1 MDENKTNARGGF
13 NSNFGFLMAAVGSA
27 VGLGNMWK
35 FPYITGQNGGG
46 AFVLVYLIIVFT
58 IGVCVLVG
66 EMIIGRKTKLNA
78 VGSYKTLDN
87 RFTFAGIM
95 GLLSAF
101 LIVTYYDIIGG
112 WVLKYLCMYI
122 VGKGRSIAVDSA
134 TYFSNFI
141 ASSGEVIIWT
151 LIFALINL
159 VILNRDISSGL
170 ETACK
175 FMMPA
180 LFIIVVVIAF
190 RSCTLPGAG
199 AGVEFFLKPDFSKI
213 NMDVLTAALSQVFF
227 SLSLGMGI
235 MITYGS
241 YMKDGSNIEKMGW
254 VIPVLDTLA
263 ALIAGFA
270 ILPACFAFGLEPGA
284 GPGLIF
290 ITLPKIFDVMPGGG
304 FVAVLFFL
312 LVLFAALSSSL
323 SLLEVPNSFL
333 VDKYHWDRKKSIM
346 ILLAVNLV
354 FSILEALSYG
364 PWTTQ
369 FFGMPL
375 FDFAG
380 YIAESLLMPLA
391 GLFMCIFLGWFY
403 PAQYQF
409 DEVEKDGVVFKGKG
423 YYRFVVKYLAPVAI
437 MVIWLNSSGI
447 LKLFA
452 K

>member
-1 MDENKTNARGGF
+1 MDENNTNARGGF
-13 NSNFGFLMAAVGSA
+13 KSSFGFLMAAVGSA
-27 VGLGNMWK
+27 VGLGNLWK
-35 FPYITGQNGGG
+35 FPFITGQNGGG
-46 AFVLVYLIIVFT
+46 AFVFVYLIIIFT
-58 IGVCVLVG
+58 IGVCVLIG

-78 VGSYKTLDN
+78 VGAYKTLDK
-87 RFTFAGIM
+87 RFTFTGIM

-101 LIVTYYDIIGG
+101 IIVTYYDIIGG
-112 WVLKYLCMYI
+112 WVLKYLFTYLI
-122 VGKGRSIAVDSA
+122 GHGHSIAVDSA
-134 TYFSNFI
+134 TYFTSFI
-141 ASSGEVIIWT
+141 GNAGQTILWT
-151 LIFALINL
+151 FIFALINL

-170 ETACK
+170 EAACK
-175 FMMPA
+175 IMMPA
-180 LFIIVVVIAF
+180 LFIILVVIAI
-190 RSCTLPGAG
+190 RSCTLKGAG
-199 AGVEFFLKPDFSKI
+199 AGVAFYLTPDFSKI
-213 NMDVLTAALSQVFF
+213 NMDTLTAALSQCFF

-241 YMKDGSNIEKMGW
+241 YMSEESNIENMGW
-254 VIPVLDTLA
+254 VIPIFDTLA

-270 ILPACFAFGLEPGA
+270 ILPAVFAFGLEPNA

-290 ITLPKIFDVMPGGG
+290 ITLPKIFDIMPGGS
-304 FVAVLFFL
+304 FIAVLFFL

-333 VDKYHWDRKKSIM
+333 VDKYHWDRKKSIV

-354 FSILEALSYG
+354 FSVLEALSYG
-364 PWTTQ
+364 PWTTT

-409 DEVEKDGVVFKGKG
+409 DEAERGGVVFKTKG
-423 YYRFVVKYLAPVAI
+423 YYRFIIKYLAPIAI
-437 MVIWLNSSGI
+437 MIIWLNSSGI
-447 LKLFA
+447 LKLLM

>member
-1 MDENKTNARGGF
+1 MDENNTSARGGF
-13 NSNFGFLMAAVGSA
+13 KSSFGFLMAAVGSA
-27 VGLGNMWK
+27 VGLGNLWK
-35 FPYITGQNGGG
+35 FPFITGQNGGG
-46 AFVLVYLIIVFT
+46 AFVFVYLIIIFT
-58 IGVCVLVG
+58 IGVCVLIG
-66 EMIIGRKTKLNA
+66 EMVIGRKTKLNA
-78 VGSYKTLDN
+78 VGAYKTLDK
-87 RFTFAGIM
+87 RFTFTGIM

-101 LIVTYYDIIGG
+101 IIVTYYDIIGG
-112 WVLKYLCMYI
+112 WVLKYLFTYLI
-122 VGKGRSIAVDSA
+122 GQGHSIAVDSA
-134 TYFSNFI
+134 TYFTSFI
-141 ASSGEVIIWT
+141 GNAGQTILWT

-170 ETACK
+170 EAACK
-175 FMMPA
+175 IMMPA
-180 LFIIVVVIAF
+180 LFIILVVIAI
-190 RSCTLPGAG
+190 RSCTLKGAG
-199 AGVEFFLKPDFSKI
+199 AGVAFYLTPDFSKI
-213 NMDVLTAALSQVFF
+213 NMDTLTAALSQCFF

-241 YMKDGSNIEKMGW
+241 YMGEDSKIENMGW
-254 VIPVLDTLA
+254 LIPVLDTLA

-270 ILPACFAFGLEPGA
+270 ILPAVFAFGLEPNA

-290 ITLPKIFDVMPGGG
+290 ITLPKIFDIMPGGS
-304 FVAVLFFL
+304 FIAVLFFL

-333 VDKYHWDRKKSIM
+333 VDKYHWDRKKSIV

-364 PWTTQ
+364 PWTTT

-380 YIAESLLMPLA
+380 YVAESLLMPLA

-409 DEVEKDGVVFKGKG
+409 DEVEKGGVVFKSKG
-423 YYRFVVKYLAPVAI
+423 YYRFIVKYLAPIAI
-437 MVIWLNSSGI
+437 MIIWLNSSGI
-447 LKLFA
+447 LKLLM

>member
-1 MDENKTNARGGF
+1 MDENNTSARGGF
-13 NSNFGFLMAAVGSA
+13 KSSFGFLMAAVGSA
-27 VGLGNMWK
+27 VGLGNLWK
-35 FPYITGQNGGG
+35 FPFITGQNGGG
-46 AFVLVYLIIVFT
+46 AFVFVYLIIIFT
-58 IGVCVLVG
+58 IGVCVLIG

-78 VGSYKTLDN
+78 VGAYKTLDK
-87 RFTFAGIM
+87 RFTFTGIM

-101 LIVTYYDIIGG
+101 IIVTYYDIIGG
-112 WVLKYLCMYI
+112 WVLKYLFTYLI
-122 VGKGRSIAVDSA
+122 GQGHSIAVDSQ
-134 TYFSNFI
+134 TYFTSFI
-141 ASSGEVIIWT
+141 GNAGQTILWT
-151 LIFALINL
+151 FIFALINL

-170 ETACK
+170 EAACK
-175 FMMPA
+175 VMMPA
-180 LFIIVVVIAF
+180 LFIILVVIAI
-190 RSCTLPGAG
+190 RSCTLKGAG
-199 AGVEFFLKPDFSKI
+199 AGVAFYLTPDFSKI
-213 NMDVLTAALSQVFF
+213 NMDTLTAALSQCFF

-241 YMKDGSNIEKMGW
+241 YMSEESNIENMGW
-254 VIPVLDTLA
+254 VIPIFDTLA

-270 ILPACFAFGLEPGA
+270 ILPAVFAFGLEPNA

-290 ITLPKIFDVMPGGG
+290 ITLPKIFDIMPGGS
-304 FVAVLFFL
+304 FIAVLFFL

-333 VDKYHWDRKKSIM
+333 VDKYHWNRKKSIV

-354 FSILEALSYG
+354 FSVLEALSYG
-364 PWTTQ
+364 PWTTT

-409 DEVEKDGVVFKGKG
+409 DEAERGGVVFKTKG
-423 YYRFVVKYLAPVAI
+423 YYRFIIKYLAPIAI
-437 MVIWLNSSGI
+437 MIIWLNSSGI
-447 LKLFA
+447 LKLLI